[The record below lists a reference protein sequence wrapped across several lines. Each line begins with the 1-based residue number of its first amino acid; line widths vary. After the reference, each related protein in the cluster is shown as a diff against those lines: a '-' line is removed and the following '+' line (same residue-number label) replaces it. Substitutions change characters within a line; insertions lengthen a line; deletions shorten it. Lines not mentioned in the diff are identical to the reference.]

1 MKSILFA
8 AMVALTFTQA
18 SAASFDCAKANT
30 PSSKQICSEPELS
43 KLDDELAVVFS
54 EARSKLSV
62 ESQKLLVEGQ
72 RSWLRFHSRLCFFD
86 DEAKPKDKKASVQC
100 QIDEYRSRIE
110 TLKSAGSLVLGVKKI
125 PYFQG
130 WVDINTKKKKV
141 TSEKGEF
148 PLFEG
153 VSTSARALNAL
164 IHPMI
169 KPSAFDAGGKLTYEG
184 DETTWFSLSVKVTD
198 LGSDLAVIGKSKGA
212 GGSFPENYLS
222 SVLYFSK
229 TLNRPIKI
237 SDVFKSQEWTLK
249 AKNIAIKRLKSS
261 GDEDQVEEFKELFG
275 PRPEHNFE
283 YTINAEGF
291 TIDLPSRLL
300 SEQNMIWKDF
310 SEFLTPLGQRLSRIS
325 QK

>member
-1 MKSILFA
+1 
-8 AMVALTFTQA
+8 
-18 SAASFDCAKANT
+18 
-30 PSSKQICSEPELS
+30 LS

-62 ESQKLLVEGQ
+62 ESQKLLIEGQ

-86 DEAKPKDKKASVQC
+86 DEAKPKDKEASVQC
-100 QIDEYRSRIE
+100 QINEYRSRIE
-110 TLKSAGSLVLGVKKI
+110 ALKSAGSLVLGVKTI

-130 WVDINTKKKKV
+130 WVDVNTKKKKV
-141 TSEKGEF
+141 ISEKGEF

-153 VSTSARALNAL
+153 VSTTARALNAL

-169 KPSAFDAGGKLTYEG
+169 EPSGFDVGGKLTYEG
-184 DETTWFSLSVKVTD
+184 DETTWFSLSVQVTD
-198 LGSDLAVIGKSKGA
+198 LGSDLAVVKNSNGA
-212 GGSFPENYLS
+212 GGSVPDNYWS

-237 SDVFKSQEWTLK
+237 RDVFKSQEWILK

-261 GDEDQVEEFKELFG
+261 GDENQVDEFIELFS

-283 YTINAEGF
+283 YTINADGF
-291 TIDLPSRLL
+291 TIDLPSR
-300 SEQNMIWKDF
+300 SIRYPEMIWKDF